1 MTDSLH
7 HYFAKLLTLLPA
19 PAPAHRPYTALDSVS
34 VGARPLVA
42 LAFGVTRLGKLRP
55 RVRNLSVW
63 QIIPSYQIDVFFGK
77 LILSPWLPCLV
88 LK

>member
-42 LAFGVTRLGKLRP
+42 LAFGVTRLGKLSEASCKEAKCLAD
-55 RVRNLSVW
+55 NS
-63 QIIPSYQIDVFFGK
+63 F
-77 LILSPWLPCLV
+77 LPN
-88 LK
+88 